1 LTSAAAF
8 HPPDAATT
16 AIFLAIVAAI
26 LLALLAAVWRGAA
39 AEGARPAPR
48 TAYVALGCFVWLAVL
63 GEFVM
68 KGAVAA
74 APMPALL
81 VFVGASNLMGVALG
95 LSPIGG
101 SIARGVPIGALV
113 AFQGFRLPLE
123 LVLHDWARQGSIPG
137 SMTWSGSNFDVVSGI
152 VALAAAPFAARRRAV
167 AWAMNAIGLALL
179 VNVAR
184 VAILS
189 SPLPFAW
196 HVTPPLLLAAHLPY
210 ALIVPV
216 CVAGALFGHVVLTRA
231 LLRPRGAR

>member
-1 LTSAAAF
+1 MTGAPVF

-16 AIFLAIVAAI
+16 ALFLAIVGAV
-26 LLALLAAVWRGAA
+26 LLAFLAGVWRGAA
-39 AEGARPAPR
+39 ADGSRPAAR
-48 TAYVALGCFVWLAVL
+48 TAYAALGAFVWLMVL
-63 GEFVM
+63 GEFVA
-68 KGAVAA
+68 KGAVAQ

-81 VFVGASNLMGVALG
+81 VFVGASILMALAVG
-95 LSPIGG
+95 LSPIGA

-123 LVLHDWARQGSIPG
+123 LILHDWARQGSIPWT
-137 SMTWSGSNFDVVSGI
+137 MTWSGSNFDIVSGA
-152 VALAAAPFAARRRAV
+152 VALLAAPFAARRRPV
-167 AWAMNAIGLALL
+167 AWIANGIGLLLL

-196 HVTPPLLLAAHLPY
+196 HVEPPLLLAAHHPY

-216 CVAGALFGHVVLTRA
+216 CVAGALLGHVVLTRA
-231 LLRPRGAR
+231 LFRPRAPR